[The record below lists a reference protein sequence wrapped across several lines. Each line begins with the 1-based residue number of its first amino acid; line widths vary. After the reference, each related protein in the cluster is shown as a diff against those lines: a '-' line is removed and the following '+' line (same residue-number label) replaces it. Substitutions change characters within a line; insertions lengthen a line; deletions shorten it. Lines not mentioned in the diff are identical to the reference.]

1 MDFALTDDH
10 ELFRRTVREFARGVL
25 TPAARAADESGAFA
39 PEIWRETAAVGLF
52 GLLVPEAHG
61 GAGVDTLGF
70 VLALEEVAREC
81 AAMASALIG
90 HHALA
95 CAPLVL
101 AGSVEQQA
109 RWLPALA
116 SGATLGA
123 GALAQPDATN
133 LRAQPLADTG
143 GWQLDGHVSGV
154 TNAGPSAVYVVWT
167 APDPAGGALGAY
179 VLESGTPGLQVGP
192 PLERVGARGAVVA
205 DLEFAACHVAADE
218 ALGAPDGAAA
228 VAQHARDLA
237 RIGVAAESLGIA
249 QAALDAA
256 LAYARERE
264 QFGRP
269 IADFQGLRWM
279 LADLHLAIESAR
291 LLTYRAA
298 WLRDQGQPFGPAAA
312 MAQLHAAQAATHA
325 ATKAVQVHG
334 GYGYMRESVVQRY
347 FRDAHVVGTDYGP
360 FGSQRTEIAATL
372 LPAPR

>member
-1 MDFALTDDH
+1 MDFALADDH

-39 PEIWRETAAVGLF
+39 PEVWRETAAVGLF
-52 GLLVPEAHG
+52 GLLVPDTHG

-81 AAMASALIG
+81 AAMASALVV
-90 HHALA
+90 HHALV
-95 CAPLVL
+95 CVPLVL

-109 RWLPALA
+109 RWLPGLA
-116 SGATLGA
+116 SGAPVGG
-123 GALAQPDATN
+123 GALPQSEGTTLRGQPV
-133 LRAQPLADTG
+133 ADSG
-143 GWQLDGHVSGV
+143 SWQLDGHVPAV
-154 TNAGPSAVYVVWT
+154 TNAGPSAVYVVWA
-167 APDPAGGALGAY
+167 APKPAGGGLGAY
-179 VLESGTPGLQVGP
+179 VLESATPGLRVGP

-205 DLEFAACHVAADE
+205 DLELTGCRVAGDA
-218 ALGAPDGAAA
+218 ALGAPGAAPA
-228 VAQHARDLA
+228 VAQHARNLA
-237 RIGVAAESLGIA
+237 RIGAAAEALGIA

-256 LAYARERE
+256 MAYARERE

-279 LADLHLAIESAR
+279 LADLYLAIESAR

-298 WLRDQGQPFGPAAA
+298 WLRDQGQQFGPAAA
-312 MAQLHAAQAATHA
+312 MAQLQAAQTATHV

-347 FRDAHVVGTDYGP
+347 FRDAHVVGTEYGP
-360 FGSQRTEIAATL
+360 FGSQRTEIAATFL
-372 LPAPR
+372 SVPR